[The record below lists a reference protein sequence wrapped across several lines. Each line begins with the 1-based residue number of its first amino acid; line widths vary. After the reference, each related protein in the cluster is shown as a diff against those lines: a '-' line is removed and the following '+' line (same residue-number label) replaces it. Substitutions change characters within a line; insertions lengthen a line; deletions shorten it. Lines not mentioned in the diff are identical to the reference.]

1 MLGAIYISNKM
12 GPSLA
17 KSILGSVAAK
27 KKRKK
32 DRPSNKPYMAKKFFK
47 IILRIHNMAQRNCH
61 IPCSRVKMFPLQTII
76 HKQLLQLLF

>member
-1 MLGAIYISNKM
+1 M

-27 KKRKK
+27 KKKKKKK
-32 DRPSNKPYMAKKFFK
+32 DRPSNTPYMAKKFFK
-47 IILRIHNMAQRNCH
+47 IILRIHNMAQKNCH

-76 HKQLLQLLF
+76 HKQLQLLF

>member
-1 MLGAIYISNKM
+1 M

-27 KKRKK
+27 KKKN
-32 DRPSNKPYMAKKFFK
+32 RPSNKPYMAKKFFK
-47 IILRIHNMAQRNCH
+47 IILKIHNMAQRNCH

-76 HKQLLQLLF
+76 HKQLQLLF